1 MYEIRVQTQFYAAH
15 RVRMASHRQ
24 PEPIHDHDFQVEAV
38 LRGETLN
45 EDGVLIDFRT
55 VQRALRRIVEP
66 LSDTDLSSAPPLAGL
81 NPSSENLARK
91 LFEALAREIGPQI
104 PLAGVYVWEAPGC
117 VTGYCEPDKA

>member
-15 RVRMASHRQ
+15 RVRLANRQ
-24 PEPIHDHDFQVEAV
+24 LEPIHDHDFQVEAV
-38 LRGETLN
+38 LRGPSLN

-66 LSDTDLSSAPPLAGL
+66 LSDTDLSTAPLLAGL
-81 NPSSENLARK
+81 NPSAENLARK

-104 PLAGVYVWEAPGC
+104 PLVAVYVREAPGC
-117 VTGYCEPDKA
+117 VTGYCEPDKT